1 MVHWGNSGM
10 NRGLSATA
18 LAAALAMGTAAQAQ
32 AVGDFQLQPGTP
44 SPSPAAGPTDS
55 NVPSPTPQPSV
66 RPSPP
71 PVTIPTATPTP
82 RPSPTPTS
90 SPRAIQRP
98 APVATAAPRP
108 AAAAVASPAA
118 SVPAPTGSAPAP
130 EATETAPPSEAA
142 TPAPAAK
149 ADEGFPG
156 WLMWVI
162 GTAVALLL
170 GYGGFLLGRGSRRAA
185 PVDDWPEAPAEP
197 APTPAPQPAPP
208 AALPPLPSAAPEPAP
223 RRPAPAAPTPAAAR
237 PFEMTLEPLRM
248 TMAMI
253 NASLTYR
260 LTIASRDGT
269 PLGPLRIT
277 CDLIP
282 AHASLQAAEA
292 IVPDPA
298 QPWQS
303 HDFEALPAGE
313 ALVVNGEV
321 RLPRTEIVPVRSGAN
336 LLFVPLARFTVQ
348 TLANGAPETIGAGVF
363 VVGEEPDQ
371 PGAGLKPFR
380 LNDGTRS
387 YSRIGQREVT
397 IAA

>member
-10 NRGLSATA
+10 DRGLSATA
-18 LAAALAMGTAAQAQ
+18 LAAALAVGTAVQAQ

-55 NVPSPTPQPSV
+55 TVPSPTPQPSV
-66 RPSPP
+66 RPSPT
-71 PVTIPTATPTP
+71 PVTIPAATPTP
-82 RPSPTPTS
+82 RPSPASTP
-90 SPRAIQRP
+90 SPRATPR
-98 APVATAAPRP
+98 PVATPAPRP
-108 AAAAVASPAA
+108 TAAVAASPAA
-118 SVPAPTGSAPAP
+118 SAPAPTESAPAP

-142 TPAPAAK
+142 TPAPATR

-156 WLMWVI
+156 WLLGVI
-162 GTAVALLL
+162 AAVVSLLL
-170 GYGGFLLGRGSRRAA
+170 GYGGYLLGRRSGKTEPA
-185 PVDDWPEAPAEP
+185 DDWPETPAEP

-223 RRPAPAAPTPAAAR
+223 RRPAPTAPTPAATR